1 MASITQQQTAL
12 ASLVS
17 AALPGFTVST
27 EPLVQARAGAGW
39 VNIGRVV
46 PGSTMTTADCTFT
59 VVVVLGA
66 DQRKAAEL
74 LRSLPVPLLNAVT
87 TGALH
92 PDDVAIE
99 PVTLPAGDV
108 SPADLYA
115 LVLTLTLEV
124 DS

>member
-1 MASITQQQTAL
+1 VASIGQQQAAL
-12 ASLVS
+12 AALVS
-17 AALPGFTVST
+17 AALPGFRVGV
-27 EPLVQARAGAGW
+27 EPVVQARAGDGW
-39 VNIGRVV
+39 VNVGRVV
-46 PGSTMTTADCTFT
+46 PGATLTTADCTFT

-66 DQRKAAEL
+66 DARKAAEL

-92 PDDVAIE
+92 PDGVAVE
-99 PVTLPAGDV
+99 PATLPAGDS

-115 LVLTLTLEV
+115 LILTLTLEV